1 MFVLRATID
10 NLSFER
16 FRVKAVSAH
25 RYVLLLRVLGQR
37 YLILFIEM
45 CFSTIG
51 SNAVAK
57 VDQGQA
63 STVWQQL
70 IGDGYVLEVEREGVT
85 GLQLTETG
93 MASLETNIVGNVPR
107 MIFAVREHLPLERLT
122 GLELALALKDRGWSW
137 ELMPKKLDDRKALVY
152 NIGDPPGKWF
162 TAGRALNSAYM
173 LCLLQAEALRDRF
186 GVLQVPHYAKKPQTD
201 FGRLLK
207 GLPFTDQ
214 EVAARPL
221 ALQDEP
227 LQGEHLQQEALEDG
241 VDGDEIVDI
250 DYDRFEKEFGELLEE

>member
-25 RYVLLLRVLGQR
+25 RYVLFLRVLGQR

-45 CFSTIG
+45 FFSTIG
-51 SNAVAK
+51 YNAVAK

-122 GLELALALKDRGWSW
+122 GLELALALRSRMVMGIDAQ
-137 ELMPKKLDDRKALVY
+137 D
-152 NIGDPPGKWF
+152 
-162 TAGRALNSAYM
+162 AG
-173 LCLLQAEALRDRF
+173 
-186 GVLQVPHYAKKPQTD
+186 
-201 FGRLLK
+201 
-207 GLPFTDQ
+207 
-214 EVAARPL
+214 
-221 ALQDEP
+221 
-227 LQGEHLQQEALEDG
+227 
-241 VDGDEIVDI
+241 
-250 DYDRFEKEFGELLEE
+250 

>member
-1 MFVLRATID
+1 M
-10 NLSFER
+10 
-16 FRVKAVSAH
+16 
-25 RYVLLLRVLGQR
+25 
-37 YLILFIEM
+37 
-45 CFSTIG
+45 
-51 SNAVAK
+51 AK

-85 GLQLTETG
+85 GLQFTEPG

-107 MIFAVREHLPLERLT
+107 MTFAVREHLPWERLT
-122 GLELALALKDRGWSW
+122 GLELALAFKDRGWSW

-186 GVLQVPHYAKKPQTD
+186 GVLQVSHYAKKPQTD
-201 FGRLLK
+201 FGRLSK

-214 EVAARPL
+214 EAAARPL

-241 VDGDEIVDI
+241 VDGGEIADF
-250 DYDRFEKEFGELLEE
+250 D

>member
-25 RYVLLLRVLGQR
+25 RYVLLLRVLCQR

-45 CFSTIG
+45 CFSAIG

-70 IGDGYVLEVEREGVT
+70 VGDGYVLEVEREGVT

-93 MASLETNIVGNVPR
+93 MASLETNIVGNVP
-107 MIFAVREHLPLERLT
+107 
-122 GLELALALKDRGWSW
+122 
-137 ELMPKKLDDRKALVY
+137 DDICRPRAPA
-152 NIGDPPGKWF
+152 IGEIDWF
-162 TAGRALNSAYM
+162 GAGAGS
-173 LCLLQAEALRDRF
+173 
-186 GVLQVPHYAKKPQTD
+186 
-201 FGRLLK
+201 
-207 GLPFTDQ
+207 
-214 EVAARPL
+214 
-221 ALQDEP
+221 
-227 LQGEHLQQEALEDG
+227 
-241 VDGDEIVDI
+241 
-250 DYDRFEKEFGELLEE
+250 